1 MILTK
6 HKKYFSDSFPSTNRM
21 DLYEVSREFHET
33 NRKFDKNTEMIKTYC
48 LPFRKENQAFHEDMK
63 KVHYVPANQY
73 NTETNVLFKKNRKTV
88 QGKGIQNSFFVIRKG
103 HCVQRFAY
111 NSEKKEH

>member
-48 LPFRKENQAFHEDMK
+48 LPFRKENQSFHDDMK
-63 KVHYVPANQY
+63 KVHYVPAN
-73 NTETNVLFKKNRKTV
+73 TETNVLFKKLKDSIKQRGTKYHPCRSGKRLCSKTL
-88 QGKGIQNSFFVIRKG
+88 R
-103 HCVQRFAY
+103 
-111 NSEKKEH
+111 